1 MFNAYLFKIYLV
13 GFIPLFLIAL
23 VTWLISLW
31 KRDVSIVDSVWAVF
45 FLAAATS
52 FTFMLPSLGP
62 RGIILLTLLG
72 FWAIRLSTY
81 ITWRN
86 WGHPEDSRYQTIRQ
100 NNEPNFAWKS
110 LYLVF
115 VLQALLAWIISMPL
129 VAILASPIPW
139 QWSDFLGIA
148 IMLFGL
154 SFESLADWQLAKFKA
169 NPENKGKVMDSGL
182 WRYTRHHNYFG
193 EFCVWWGF
201 FLLAIASGAWV
212 TIISPLIMSFLLLKV
227 SGVPMLEKDIIH
239 RRPAYRDYAART
251 NAFFPGLPKP

>member
-1 MFNAYLFKIYLV
+1 MFNAYLFKIYFV
-13 GFIPLFLIAL
+13 GFIPLFFIAL
-23 VTWLISLW
+23 VTWVISLW
-31 KRDVSIVDSVWAVF
+31 KRDVSIVDGVWSVF

-52 FTFMLPSLGP
+52 FAFTLPSLGP

-72 FWAIRLSTY
+72 LWAARLCTY

-100 NNEPNFAWKS
+100 NNQPNFVWKS
-110 LYLVF
+110 LYLIF
-115 VLQALLAWIISMPL
+115 VLQALLAWVISAPL
-129 VAILASPIPW
+129 LVILASPIPL

-169 NPENKGKVMDSGL
+169 NLENKGKVMDTGL
-182 WRYTRHHNYFG
+182 WRYTRHPNYFG
-193 EFCVWWGF
+193 EFCLWWGV
-201 FLLAIASGAWV
+201 FLLAIASGAWA

-239 RRPAYRDYAART
+239 RRPAYRDYVSHT
-251 NAFFPGLPKP
+251 NAFFPGPPKQ

>member
-1 MFNAYLFKIYLV
+1 MFNAYLFKIYFV
-13 GFIPLFLIAL
+13 GFIPLFFIAL
-23 VTWLISLW
+23 VTWVISLW
-31 KRDVSIVDSVWAVF
+31 KRDVSIVDGVWSVF

-52 FTFMLPSLGP
+52 FAFTLPSLGP

-72 FWAIRLSTY
+72 LWAARLCTY

-100 NNEPNFAWKS
+100 NNQPNFVWKS
-110 LYLVF
+110 LYLIF
-115 VLQALLAWIISMPL
+115 VLQALLAWVISAPL
-129 VAILASPIPW
+129 LVILASPIPL

-169 NPENKGKVMDSGL
+169 NLENKGKVMDTGL
-182 WRYTRHHNYFG
+182 WRYTRHPNYFG

-201 FLLAIASGAWV
+201 FLLAIASGAWA

-239 RRPAYRDYAART
+239 RRPAYRDYVSHT
-251 NAFFPGLPKP
+251 NAFFPGPPKQ